1 MEVVGRLVASQAIIL
16 AKAAVD
22 PVGRVAAR
30 EGAMEAVTGSYV
42 RPTVSNTYLHV
53 IVDARAVS
61 QTIACPRFCAG

>member
-22 PVGRVAAR
+22 PIGRHAAR

-42 RPTVSNTYLHV
+42 RPSYPL
-53 IVDARAVS
+53 
-61 QTIACPRFCAG
+61 F